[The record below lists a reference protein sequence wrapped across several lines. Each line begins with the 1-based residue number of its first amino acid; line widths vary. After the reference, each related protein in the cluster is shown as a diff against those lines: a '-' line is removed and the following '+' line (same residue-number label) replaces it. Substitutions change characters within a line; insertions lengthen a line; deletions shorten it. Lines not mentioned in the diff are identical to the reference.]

1 MTQITNHIKNIT
13 PHCPSPVAEGVRR
26 TEEGGWK
33 RWISREDFRRLC
45 ERHGICKRHG
55 YRIMSGK
62 TNNWKFYESVMLAV
76 QQNQKLVVE
85 TLQLE
90 QNLKTYALA
99 S

>member
-13 PHCPSPVAEGVRR
+13 VMPPQR
-26 TEEGGWK
+26 TDEGWK

>member
-1 MTQITNHIKNIT
+1 MMTQITNHIKNIT
-13 PHCPSPVAEGVRR
+13 VPPPRIPESN
-26 TEEGGWK
+26 EGGWK

>member
-1 MTQITNHIKNIT
+1 MQTITINHT
-13 PHCPSPVAEGVRR
+13 SPVG
-26 TEEGGWK
+26 EGGRRPDEVWK
-33 RWISREDFRRLC
+33 RWISREDFRRMC

>member
-1 MTQITNHIKNIT
+1 MITEST
-13 PHCPSPVAEGVRR
+13 TS
-26 TEEGGWK
+26 WK
-33 RWISREDFRRLC
+33 RWVSREDFRRLC